1 MFLLGASNTS
11 RCPGVV
17 SLKHM
22 KTPVF
27 EETRPADYLTR
38 AAASD
43 LGKAY
48 NFIITA
54 FAA

>member
-1 MFLLGASNTS
+1 
-11 RCPGVV
+11 
-17 SLKHM
+17 M

-27 EETRPADYLTR
+27 EETRPDDYLTR

-54 FAA
+54 IAA